1 MWLDL
6 PVNDGEA
13 ARTLDDM
20 GGDHRP
26 LGIGEI
32 RVDAVPAGKAGRC
45 HRATLG
51 QQGTSLQIAAEG
63 GAEIQAQHRIDLQR
77 ATRARYSSSRC
88 DGSRGFSN
96 RSY

>member
-32 RVDAVPAGKAGRC
+32 RVDADPALKHPASKAGRC

-51 QQGTSLQIAAEG
+51 PQGTGQQIAAEG
-63 GAEIQAQHRIDLQR
+63 GEDGAAVQAQHRIAPPKNDPRTL
-77 ATRARYSSSRC
+77 
-88 DGSRGFSN
+88 
-96 RSY
+96 